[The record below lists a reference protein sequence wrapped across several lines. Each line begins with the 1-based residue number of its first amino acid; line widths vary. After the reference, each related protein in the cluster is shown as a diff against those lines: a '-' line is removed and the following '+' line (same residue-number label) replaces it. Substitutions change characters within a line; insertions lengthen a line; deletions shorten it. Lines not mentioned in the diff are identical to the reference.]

1 MENLII
7 GNTHPELSVILKYLH
22 FDPDGEQAEVAEELY
37 AEAKMIAA
45 PKTLLKTVPVTLT
58 EETVMLGD
66 IEISYPYVRKMLQD
80 NKFVAAYVSTC
91 GTELENWSLAKKG
104 DPLEEFIAD
113 AIKLN
118 YLYASQK
125 PFREYV
131 KNEIF
136 DKTGH
141 LAALN
146 PGSLD
151 LWPIS
156 EQKQL
161 FRILGGEEYV
171 KEKTGVVLAES
182 FLMNPTK
189 STSGVLF
196 ISDVEYENCEL
207 CPRLTCP
214 NRRAKFK
221 GA

>member
-7 GNTHPELSVILKYLH
+7 GNTQPELSAILKYLH

-37 AEAKMIAA
+37 EEAKKIAA
-45 PKTLLKTVPVTLT
+45 PKTLLNIVPVTLN
-58 EETVMLGD
+58 EETVTLGNT
-66 IEISYPYVRKMLQD
+66 EITYPYVRKMLQG
-80 NKFVAAYVSTC
+80 NKFVVAYVSTC
-91 GTELENWSLAKKG
+91 GTELENWSLSKKG

-118 YLYASQK
+118 YLYAAQK
-125 PFREYV
+125 PFRESV
-131 KNEIF
+131 KNNIF

-161 FRILGGEEYV
+161 FRILGGEDYV
-171 KEKTGVVLAES
+171 KEQTGVVLAES
-182 FLMNPTK
+182 FLMCPTK

-196 ISDVEYENCEL
+196 VSEVEYENCEL

-221 GA
+221 GE